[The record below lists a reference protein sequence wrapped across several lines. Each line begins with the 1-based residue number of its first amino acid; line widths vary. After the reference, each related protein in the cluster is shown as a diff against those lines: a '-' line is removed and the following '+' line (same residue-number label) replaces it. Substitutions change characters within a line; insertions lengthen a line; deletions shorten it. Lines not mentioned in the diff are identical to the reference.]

1 MRDQRIPVLRLR
13 QLLNEVPDDIELYC
27 NQLGNLGMR
36 GASGVYFG
44 YIDLDTEEI
53 NVPEE
58 SL

>member
-1 MRDQRIPVLRLR
+1 MQGRVISVTRLK
-13 QLLNEVPDDIELYC
+13 QLLDEVPNDVELFV

-36 GASGVYFG
+36 GSSGVYFG